1 MIAVLASRLDKA
13 ARGLV
18 EAWSS
23 AGAVLVSAEDLCSPG
38 WTWKAPDPGCGAF
51 VAVGTARPVADL
63 RGVVVRRP
71 AVAAEELAW
80 VHALD
85 RQYVAAELNAFLVCW
100 LDSLP
105 CRVLNRP
112 TATSLCGP
120 GWSPLHWQLAA
131 RRSGVAWAVQPAS
144 GQVLEVTVC
153 SQRVHG
159 ARTPGQKNAARRLA
173 SVSGAEL
180 LGIRYVGDAAAAVTT
195 QPSLASPA
203 VRDMVLGELTHAKAA
218 AQ

>member
-1 MIAVLASRLDKA
+1 VIAVLASRLDQA
-13 ARGLV
+13 ACGLV

-38 WTWKAPDPGCGAF
+38 WTWKAADPGCGEF
-51 VAVGTARPVADL
+51 VAAGAARPVADL

-71 AVAAEELAW
+71 AVAAEELGW
-80 VHALD
+80 MHTLD
-85 RQYVAAELNAFLVCW
+85 RQYVAAELNAFLVSW

-112 TATSLCGP
+112 TATSLSGP
-120 GWSPLHWQLAA
+120 AWSPLHWQLAA
-131 RRSGVAWAVQPAS
+131 GRSGVVWTAQPGTA
-144 GQVLEVTVC
+144 QALDVIVC
-153 SQRVHG
+153 SRSVHG
-159 ARTPGQKNAARRLA
+159 ARTARQKSAARRLA
-173 SVSGAEL
+173 AVSGAEL

-203 VRDMVLGELTHAKAA
+203 VREMVLGELVHAKAPA
-218 AQ
+218 